1 MSDTAIVQE
10 MYGAFDRRDVPAIL
24 ARLPDAVVWESE
36 GSAIPLVCRGSAR
49 EAGNREQSLLV
60 AKAYSST
67 EQVID

>member
-24 ARLPDAVVWESE
+24 ARLPDVVVWESE

-49 EAGNREQSLLV
+49 EA
-60 AKAYSST
+60 
-67 EQVID
+67 